1 MGNYPDKA
9 LAVLR
14 SVSLRIE
21 RHLRGR
27 THHNSVELPV
37 ITPPLTRDISEEICD
52 AAAKM
57 ADKLKADFI
66 FVYTKTGQMVPLLSG
81 CRPDCPIFAFTPLES
96 TRRRLNLQWGV
107 IPFCLSFTGDIEN
120 NLSGSFSLLKAR
132 GMIKSQDLVIVVSDM
147 LQSVQ
152 VMNVP

>member
-37 ITPPLTRDISEEICD
+37 ITPPLTRDISEKICD

-81 CRPDCPIFAFTPLES
+81 CPPDCPIFAFTPLES

-107 IPFCLSFTGDIEN
+107 IPFCLCFTGDIEN
-120 NLSGSFSLLKAR
+120 NLS
-132 GMIKSQDLVIVVSDM
+132 
-147 LQSVQ
+147 
-152 VMNVP
+152 